1 MKKTIIA
8 LWLSVWFGLCLAQ
21 TVKITDS
28 QTGIPLKNVIIS
40 HTGSSLKTI
49 SNEKGEADIS
59 PFKDS
64 NEINFRLISHVPL
77 TISFKKLYVNGFK
90 LQLVS
95 KSMSLN
101 EMVFSSSKWNQKK
114 EEIPAQIAILTQKE
128 LELYN
133 PQTAADL
140 LGSSGKVF
148 IQKSQ
153 QGGGSPMIRGFA
165 TNRLLYSIDGVR
177 MNTAI
182 FRAGNIQNVISLDP
196 FSIDKTEVLF
206 GPGSVIYGSDAI
218 GGVMSFQTLSPD
230 FSASGKPIIKGSALS
245 RLSTANSEQTIH
257 VDVALGFKKWAFLS
271 SFSNNQF
278 GDLKMGTVGPNEY
291 LRNFFVQR
299 VDTADK
305 IVANE
310 NSLIQKPTAY
320 NQVNLMQKV
329 KFKSS
334 EHLEFEYGFHYS
346 LSSEYSRY
354 DRLIR
359 YKNGIPRSGEW
370 NYGPQKWI
378 MNILGINHNKK
389 TRFYEQFSLKAA
401 FQNFEESRID
411 RDFNQAT
418 RRIRI
423 EKVDAYSINLDF
435 NKKLFAN
442 KLLFYGIEG
451 VQNKVTSIGNDK
463 NIITGVTVAGP
474 ARYPQAD
481 WASYAA
487 YGNLQWKMNSKLNL
501 QAGLRYNIFQLD
513 AIFDTTFY
521 PFPYTT
527 SNMNQSSLTGS
538 LGLIYKAQE
547 DFILYTNVSTAFRS
561 PNVDDAGKV
570 FDSAPE
576 IVVVPNPNIKAEQA
590 INAEIGFNKT
600 FYNMLKIEVAA
611 YYTLLNKA
619 LVRRNFTLNGKDSL
633 LFDGEMSRIQAVQN
647 AASATVY
654 GIQANFEIKFES
666 GFGISSDINYQKGEE
681 ELDNGTISPS
691 RHAAPMFGVSR
702 VFYHYKGLRLELNS
716 FYSASKKYDELPDE
730 EKAKPEIYAIDENGK
745 PWSPSYYTLNF
756 KANYLINKTFSL
768 SAGIENILD
777 KRYRPYSSG
786 IVAAGRNL
794 VLSGKVRF

>member
-1 MKKTIIA
+1 M
-8 LWLSVWFGLCLAQ
+8 WFELCLAQ

-28 QTGIPLKNVIIS
+28 QTGIPLKNVIIT
-40 HTGSSLKTI
+40 HTGTLLKSI
-49 SNEKGEADIS
+49 SNEKGEADLS
-59 PFKDS
+59 PFKDL

-101 EMVFSSSKWNQKK
+101 EMVFSASKWNQKK
-114 EEIPAQIAILTQKE
+114 EEIPAQISILTQKE
-128 LELYN
+128 LELQN

-165 TNRLLYSIDGVR
+165 TNRLLYAVDGVR

-196 FSIDKTEVLF
+196 FAIEKTEVLF

-230 FSASGKPIIKGSALS
+230 FSDKEKPLIKGNAFS
-245 RLSTANSEQTIH
+245 RISTANSEQTIH
-257 VDVALGFKKWAFLS
+257 FDVTLGFKKWAFLS

-278 GDLKMGTVGPNEY
+278 GDLKMGSDGPIEY
-291 LRNFFVQR
+291 LRNNFVQR
-299 VDTADK
+299 VDGLDR

-310 NSLIQKPTAY
+310 NPLIQKPTSY
-320 NQVNLMQKV
+320 SQVNLMQKV
-329 KFKSS
+329 KFKAS
-334 EHLEFEYGFHYS
+334 EYLEFEYGFHYS
-346 LSSEYSRY
+346 LTSDIARY
-354 DRLIR
+354 DRHIR
-359 YKNGIPRSGEW
+359 FKNATPRYGEW
-370 NYGPQKWI
+370 YYGPQKWV
-378 MNILGINHNKK
+378 MNVLSINHNKK
-389 TRFYEQFSLKAA
+389 TLLYDQLSIKAA

-411 RDFNQAT
+411 RDINKPI
-418 RRIRI
+418 RHIRI

-435 NKKLFAN
+435 NKKIAAN
-442 KLLFYGIEG
+442 KQLFYGIEG
-451 VQNKVTSIGNDK
+451 VQNKVTSIGKDE
-463 NIITGVTVAGP
+463 NINAVITVAAP
-474 ARYPQAD
+474 SRYPQAD

-487 YGNLQWKMNSKLNL
+487 YGNLQWKLHSKLNL
-501 QAGLRYNIFQLD
+501 QVGLRYNNFQLN
-513 AIFDTTFY
+513 AIYDTTFY
-521 PFPYTT
+521 PFPYTR

-570 FDSAPE
+570 FDSAPG
-576 IVVVPNPNIKAEQA
+576 VVIVPNPDLQAEQA
-590 INAEIGFNKT
+590 INAEIGLNKT
-600 FYNMLKIEVAA
+600 FYNMLKFEVAA

-633 LFDGEMSRIQAVQN
+633 LYDGEMSRIQSVQN

-654 GIQANFEIKFES
+654 GVQANFELKFKS
-666 GFGISSDINYQKGEE
+666 GFGLSSDINYQKGEE
-681 ELDNGTISPS
+681 ELDNGTTSPS
-691 RHAAPMFGVSR
+691 RHAAPLFGVSR
-702 VFYHYKGLRLELNS
+702 FFYNHKGLRLELNS

-730 EKAKPEIYAIDENGK
+730 EKAKPEIYATDANGN
-745 PWSPSYYTLNF
+745 PWSPSYYTINF

-794 VLSGKVRF
+794 VLSGKIRF

>member
-1 MKKTIIA
+1 
-8 LWLSVWFGLCLAQ
+8 
-21 TVKITDS
+21 
-28 QTGIPLKNVIIS
+28 
-40 HTGSSLKTI
+40 
-49 SNEKGEADIS
+49 
-59 PFKDS
+59 
-64 NEINFRLISHVPL
+64 
-77 TISFKKLYVNGFK
+77 
-90 LQLVS
+90 
-95 KSMSLN
+95 
-101 EMVFSSSKWNQKK
+101 
-114 EEIPAQIAILTQKE
+114 
-128 LELYN
+128 
-133 PQTAADL
+133 
-140 LGSSGKVF
+140 
-148 IQKSQ
+148 
-153 QGGGSPMIRGFA
+153 
-165 TNRLLYSIDGVR
+165 
-177 MNTAI
+177 
-182 FRAGNIQNVISLDP
+182 
-196 FSIDKTEVLF
+196 
-206 GPGSVIYGSDAI
+206 
-218 GGVMSFQTLSPD
+218 
-230 FSASGKPIIKGSALS
+230 
-245 RLSTANSEQTIH
+245 
-257 VDVALGFKKWAFLS
+257 
-271 SFSNNQF
+271 
-278 GDLKMGTVGPNEY
+278 
-291 LRNFFVQR
+291 
-299 VDTADK
+299 
-305 IVANE
+305 
-310 NSLIQKPTAY
+310 
-320 NQVNLMQKV
+320 
-329 KFKSS
+329 
-334 EHLEFEYGFHYS
+334 
-346 LSSEYSRY
+346 
-354 DRLIR
+354 
-359 YKNGIPRSGEW
+359 
-370 NYGPQKWI
+370 
-378 MNILGINHNKK
+378 
-389 TRFYEQFSLKAA
+389 
-401 FQNFEESRID
+401 
-411 RDFNQAT
+411 
-418 RRIRI
+418 
-423 EKVDAYSINLDF
+423 
-435 NKKLFAN
+435 
-442 KLLFYGIEG
+442 
-451 VQNKVTSIGNDK
+451 
-463 NIITGVTVAGP
+463 
-474 ARYPQAD
+474 
-481 WASYAA
+481 
-487 YGNLQWKMNSKLNL
+487 MNSKLNL

-647 AASATVY
+647 AASATAY

>member
-8 LWLSVWFGLCLAQ
+8 MLLSMWLGLCLAQ
-21 TVKITDS
+21 TLKITDS
-28 QTGIPLKNVIIS
+28 QTGIPLKNVIIT
-40 HTGSSLKTI
+40 HTGTSLKTI

-59 PFKDS
+59 PFKDL

-77 TISFKKLYVNGFK
+77 TIGFKKLYENGFK

-101 EMVFSSSKWNQKK
+101 EMLFSASKWNQKK

-128 LELYN
+128 IELNN

-165 TNRLLYSIDGVR
+165 TNRLLYSVDGVR

-196 FSIDKTEVLF
+196 FAIEKTEVLF

-230 FSASGKPIIKGSALS
+230 FSTSGKPIIKGSALS
-245 RLSTANSEQTIH
+245 RLSTANSEQTLHI
-257 VDVALGFKKWAFLS
+257 DIALGFKKWAFLS

-278 GDLKMGTVGPNEY
+278 GDLKMGTNGPNEY
-291 LRNFFVQR
+291 LRNIFVQR
-299 VDTADK
+299 VDTSDK

-310 NSLIQKPTAY
+310 NPLIQKPTAY

-329 KFKSS
+329 KYKAS
-334 EHLEFEYGFHYS
+334 EYLEFEYGFHYS
-346 LSSEYSRY
+346 LTSDIARY
-354 DRLIR
+354 DRHIR
-359 YKNGIPRSGEW
+359 LKNGTPRYGEW
-370 NYGPQKWI
+370 YYGPQKWI
-378 MNILGINHNKK
+378 MNVLSINHNKK
-389 TRFYEQFSLKAA
+389 TLLYDQLSIKVA

-411 RDFNQAT
+411 RDINKPT
-418 RRIRI
+418 RHIRI
-423 EKVDAYSINLDF
+423 EKVDAYTINLDF
-435 NKKLFAN
+435 NKKLAGN
-442 KLLFYGIEG
+442 KQLFYGIEG
-451 VQNKVTSIGNDK
+451 VQNKVTSIGNDE
-463 NIITGVTVAGP
+463 NIISGITVAGP

-481 WASYAA
+481 WASYAGYA
-487 YGNLQWKMNSKLNL
+487 NIQWKLNSKLNI
-501 QAGLRYNIFQLD
+501 QAGARYNVYKLD
-513 AIFDTTFY
+513 ATFDTTFY
-521 PFPYTT
+521 PFPYTQ
-527 SNMNQSSLTGS
+527 SNMNKSSLTGS

-547 DFILYTNVSTAFRS
+547 DFILYTNISTAFRS

-570 FDSAPE
+570 FDSAPG
-576 IVVVPNPNIKAEQA
+576 IVIVPNPDLQAEQA
-590 INAEIGFNKT
+590 INAEIGLNKSFN
-600 FYNMLKIEVAA
+600 NMLKIEVAA

-633 LFDGEMSRIQAVQN
+633 LYDGEMSRIQAVQN

-654 GIQANFEIKFES
+654 GIQANFELKFKS
-666 GFGISSDINYQKGEE
+666 GFGLSSDINYQKGEE
-681 ELDNGTISPS
+681 ELDNGTTSPS
-691 RHAAPMFGVSR
+691 RHAAPLFGVSR
-702 VFYHYKGLRLELNS
+702 VFYNHKGLRLELNS

-745 PWSPSYYTLNF
+745 PWSPSYYTINF

>member
-346 LSSEYSRY
+346 LSSEYSR
-354 DRLIR
+354 
-359 YKNGIPRSGEW
+359 
-370 NYGPQKWI
+370 
-378 MNILGINHNKK
+378 
-389 TRFYEQFSLKAA
+389 
-401 FQNFEESRID
+401 
-411 RDFNQAT
+411 
-418 RRIRI
+418 
-423 EKVDAYSINLDF
+423 
-435 NKKLFAN
+435 
-442 KLLFYGIEG
+442 
-451 VQNKVTSIGNDK
+451 
-463 NIITGVTVAGP
+463 
-474 ARYPQAD
+474 
-481 WASYAA
+481 
-487 YGNLQWKMNSKLNL
+487 
-501 QAGLRYNIFQLD
+501 
-513 AIFDTTFY
+513 
-521 PFPYTT
+521 
-527 SNMNQSSLTGS
+527 
-538 LGLIYKAQE
+538 
-547 DFILYTNVSTAFRS
+547 
-561 PNVDDAGKV
+561 
-570 FDSAPE
+570 
-576 IVVVPNPNIKAEQA
+576 
-590 INAEIGFNKT
+590 
-600 FYNMLKIEVAA
+600 
-611 YYTLLNKA
+611 
-619 LVRRNFTLNGKDSL
+619 
-633 LFDGEMSRIQAVQN
+633 
-647 AASATVY
+647 
-654 GIQANFEIKFES
+654 
-666 GFGISSDINYQKGEE
+666 
-681 ELDNGTISPS
+681 
-691 RHAAPMFGVSR
+691 
-702 VFYHYKGLRLELNS
+702 
-716 FYSASKKYDELPDE
+716 
-730 EKAKPEIYAIDENGK
+730 
-745 PWSPSYYTLNF
+745 
-756 KANYLINKTFSL
+756 
-768 SAGIENILD
+768 
-777 KRYRPYSSG
+777 
-786 IVAAGRNL
+786 
-794 VLSGKVRF
+794 